1 MHHIVHTV
9 LITAIKEV
17 KARLDRQVNAS
28 YLACLVPPFS
38 TQLTLNGSKP
48 YISSNG
54 IKPVFLGEDNGS
66 SGFDKFYYCAI
77 GISFTAMWP
86 GVITLQI
93 PQSLALL
100 FICV

>member
-1 MHHIVHTV
+1 MLVIFS
-9 LITAIKEV
+9 LFG
-17 KARLDRQVNAS
+17 AS
-28 YLACLVPPFS
+28 FFYPAY
-38 TQLTLNGSKP
+38 LNGSKP

-66 SGFDKFYYCAI
+66 SELDKFYYCAI

-93 PQSLALL
+93 PQSLALCSSL
-100 FICV
+100 SST